1 MTPQIKICGVNDA
14 AFAVRA
20 AEAGVDYL
28 GFIFVEKSPRRVVPE
43 QARTIIAAV
52 RSAVSVK
59 APRRQ
64 VRVPRFVGVF
74 VSHSAAE
81 VAEIA
86 AGAALDVVQLHGD
99 YGADDVAA
107 LKAAGLEV
115 WRLAPGSGD
124 EPAGEDAVLI
134 DGRDGSRSGG
144 TGRLADWSQVAALKR
159 SGRRVVLAGGI
170 SAENISAA
178 AATGA
183 DVLDVNSSLETSP
196 GVKSLVLLDRLA
208 AAIKRATT
216 F

>member
-1 MTPQIKICGVNDA
+1 MTPQVKICGVNDA

-28 GFIFVEKSPRRVVPE
+28 GFIFADKSPRRVAPE
-43 QARTIIAAV
+43 KAREIVAAV
-52 RSAVSVK
+52 RCAASAK

-74 VSHSAAE
+74 AGHSAAE
-81 VAEIA
+81 IAEIA

-115 WRLAPGSGD
+115 WRLATGGGD

-134 DGRDGSRSGG
+134 DGRDGSRIGG

-159 SGRRVVLAGGI
+159 NGRRVVLAGGI
-170 SAENISAA
+170 SAENIAAA

-196 GVKSLVLLDRLA
+196 GVKSPALLDKLS
-208 AAIKRATT
+208 AAIRRAATL
-216 F
+216 